1 MKKLFGCVVLAGL
14 ILAVGCASTDN
25 TVKKPETPSLS
36 SISNGV
42 MTTSV
47 DNNSMP
53 TGGVQTSFPSDIAA
67 IYCSFE
73 VAGIAKD
80 DMIKATWMYI
90 GGEAK
95 GKENTVLNE
104 TYDIAQNPESSYYL
118 AFYIDKPVEGWYKG
132 NYKVVLSI
140 NNTEKLT
147 VPFEIK

>member
-1 MKKLFGCVVLAGL
+1 MKILFSYVILAGL
-14 ILAVGCASTDN
+14 ILLTGCTSTDN
-25 TVKKPETPSLS
+25 TVKKTEPSSLS
-36 SISNGV
+36 SITEGV

-53 TGGVQTSFPSDIAA
+53 TAGVVTSFPSDIAA
-67 IYCSFE
+67 VYCSFK

-80 DMIKATWMYI
+80 DMIKATWIYI

-95 GKENTVLNE
+95 GKENTMLNE

-118 AFYIDKPVEGWYKG
+118 AFYLDKPVEGWYKG
-132 NYKVVLSI
+132 NYKVVLSV
-140 NNTEKLT
+140 NSAEKLT